1 MNVIVT
7 GATSFLAVP
16 VIAQLLEQGH
26 RVIATVRPHS
36 LHLGKLPQGYPNL
49 TVLPLALEQFSRIE
63 AMVTEPCDVCLH
75 FGWDGAGSEN
85 RTKRSIQQKNVADSI
100 QVLEGVSRLGCR
112 RFLFSGSQAEYGICR
127 EPMSESTPCHPVSEY
142 GKAKV
147 DFCNLAISKCEELG
161 MDYVHTRIFS
171 IYGPG
176 DHPYSLVPSCIRTFT
191 ENGTMLLGECTQLW
205 NYLYIDD
212 LAQGLLAL
220 LSHSKPLAAH
230 GVLYNLAGLPE
241 ETRPLR
247 EYIETIHRLCK
258 GHGSYQYA
266 QRPANAEGPA
276 NLIPD
281 ITKVMRITG
290 WRPTTSFE
298 KGIKKMLEGA

>member
-1 MNVIVT
+1 
-7 GATSFLAVP
+7 
-16 VIAQLLEQGH
+16 
-26 RVIATVRPHS
+26 
-36 LHLGKLPQGYPNL
+36 
-49 TVLPLALEQFSRIE
+49 
-63 AMVTEPCDVCLH
+63 
-75 FGWDGAGSEN
+75 
-85 RTKRSIQQKNVADSI
+85 
-100 QVLEGVSRLGCR
+100 
-112 RFLFSGSQAEYGICR
+112 
-127 EPMSESTPCHPVSEY
+127 
-142 GKAKV
+142 
-147 DFCNLAISKCEELG
+147 
-161 MDYVHTRIFS
+161 
-171 IYGPG
+171 
-176 DHPYSLVPSCIRTFT
+176 
-191 ENGTMLLGECTQLW
+191 MLLGECTQLW

-220 LSHSKPLAAH
+220 LSHPEPLSAH
-230 GVLYNLAGLPE
+230 GVLYNLAGLAE

-298 KGIKKMLEGA
+298 EGIKKMIEGA